1 MAIVLE
7 KSGDQHRIN
16 LEKGGASSMGEII
29 INLNWSKGS
38 LMKQIFGKPID
49 LDLGCFYELRD
60 GKKMLMMDCNSLIT
74 EEETA
79 ISKQGRD
86 VTITRLTFGI
96 KVMTEVVALLL
107 GKQSM

>member
-1 MAIVLE
+1 
-7 KSGDQHRIN
+7 
-16 LEKGGASSMGEII
+16 
-29 INLNWSKGS
+29 
-38 LMKQIFGKPID
+38 
-49 LDLGCFYELRD
+49 
-60 GKKMLMMDCNSLIT
+60 MDCNSLIT

-96 KVMTEVVALLL
+96 KVMIEVVALLL

>member
-60 GKKMLMMDCNSLIT
+60 DCNSLIT